1 MAQYLELFLESLI
14 AERGASTN
22 TIEAYRRDL
31 TDFLAKTTSPST
43 YTREEIEAYLAQLS
57 KKQFAPSTRAR
68 KLSAIKQYSR
78 FLMEEKLREDNPTA
92 TLQTPKQARHLP
104 KVMSTEAMRQL
115 LTSLDTSS
123 ADQLRLKTLVA
134 VLYASGLRVS
144 ELVSLKR
151 TQLQKQANGNIAPY
165 IIVRGKGDKERLAP
179 LNQNALSLLKEY
191 VATLDAKCP
200 WLFPS
205 RGASGHLTRQRFGQ
219 MLKAAALKAN
229 LDATSISPHTLRHSF
244 ATHLYPAVQ
253 ICG

>member
-165 IIVRGKGDKERLAP
+165 IITHHINRLKG
-179 LNQNALSLLKEY
+179 
-191 VATLDAKCP
+191 
-200 WLFPS
+200 
-205 RGASGHLTRQRFGQ
+205 
-219 MLKAAALKAN
+219 
-229 LDATSISPHTLRHSF
+229 
-244 ATHLYPAVQ
+244 
-253 ICG
+253 